1 MRAGSN
7 LNNET
12 QTMRA
17 GLNLNNETQTMRAGL
32 NLNDETQTMR
42 AGLNLYN
49 QTEHNQPYAAYLG
62 VGAQVGAGAGE
73 PFPVLAVLSHSSSSS
88 LFEMHREPIAR
99 HDNKG
104 KRSSGASPAI
114 NNEQPNWQLQHHL
127 PHIKWSQS
135 LVCSITYF
143 RLL

>member
-1 MRAGSN
+1 MRAGLN
-7 LNNET
+7 VNNET

-17 GLNLNNETQTMRAGL
+17 GS

-42 AGLNLYN
+42 TGLNLNN
-49 QTEHNQPYAAYLG
+49 QTEHSQPHAAYLG

-104 KRSSGASPAI
+104 KRSSGASPEI